1 MPAIDS
7 LTQPVSLYP
16 RQLSTHTSIQSPP
29 KKQRVPTSP
38 APALTFL
45 GTTPPHKENLDSE
58 NVASPPKKKPKEKRA
73 GFFSTTLSSTVSF
86 FFTWVAMIGAGHVYN
101 EAIGDGRLPQFKVNR
116 SHQETSQNKI
126 YQNTTIHL
134 QGQKNISAE
143 AYWASLQPTLKIL
156 KVVSPEIE
164 AWVQDRHQ
172 LNKIQYTLPETEE
185 QGAIAAFDPRNKT
198 LHFGEPFWAM
208 ADGHKAAAIAHEY
221 RHSRQNIPKMIST
234 RITQMMTG
242 KFLDY
247 PCLVEDEAHLYQQEF
262 YRAIGMS
269 DEEVLPY
276 LKARDLSHLNS

>member
-1 MPAIDS
+1 MPTLNS
-7 LTQPVSLYP
+7 LTQHSSLYS
-16 RQLSTHTSIQSPP
+16 RQFSSHTSIQSHRP
-29 KKQRVPTSP
+29 KHNISHYP
-38 APALTFL
+38 APLFS
-45 GTTPPHKENLDSE
+45 GTIPPQKESLDSE
-58 NVASPPKKKPKEKRA
+58 NLAAPSKKKPKEKRA

-101 EAIGDGRLPQFKVNR
+101 EAIGDGALPQFKVHR
-116 SHQETSQNKI
+116 SLQQTSWQDRIN
-126 YQNTTIHL
+126 QNTTFHL
-134 QGQKNISAE
+134 QGQKNISPE
-143 AYWASLQPTLKIL
+143 TYWASLQPTLQIL
-156 KVVSPEIE
+156 KAVSPEIE

-172 LNKIQYTLPETEE
+172 LNKIQYTLPDSNEE
-185 QGAIAAFDPRNKT
+185 GAIAAFNFMNKN

-221 RHSRQNIPKMIST
+221 RHSRQNMPKMIST

-262 YRAIGMS
+262 YRAIGMN

-276 LKARDLSHLNS
+276 LKARDLTHLKP